1 MPDINMPDLNNNVP
15 ADYSEEKI
23 SKKLEKLDIDTK
35 NTEETVEINTE
46 KQQQKPL
53 ENESN
58 EEKTENTTETQE
70 NPEKNEELVEN
81 FPQQLNEGDQESHP
95 LNGTWTLWFMNSD
108 NKQNAKFQSQEN
120 WKTGLISLYSFNT
133 VEGFW
138 SVYNHI
144 QQPAKLRVK
153 HDYMLF
159 RQGVKPAW
167 EDVQNKNGGMWKVVL
182 PTKMRAT
189 DLDRMWLETLLSL
202 VGEAYGD
209 MGDFVMGAY
218 LQRRQRE
225 DRIQLWTSDHSNK
238 DANMHIGRIFKATLN
253 LTDDSLIHY
262 LKHDDG
268 SSAGRH
274 QSWQRKH
281 KTDSLYEV

>member
-23 SKKLEKLDIDTK
+23 SKKLENLDID
-35 NTEETVEINTE
+35 
-46 KQQQKPL
+46 
-53 ENESN
+53 
-58 EEKTENTTETQE
+58 
-70 NPEKNEELVEN
+70 KNEEPTTDLNKQENKTSTESATEAEEPTEIIETEEQQDNQPETEN
-81 FPQQLNEGDQESHP
+81 FTQLNELEQETHP

-108 NKQNAKFQSQEN
+108 NKQNAKFQNSEN

-167 EDVQNKNGGMWKVVL
+167 EDSQNKNGGMWKVVL

-189 DLDRMWLETLLSL
+189 DLDRMWLESLLSL

-225 DRIQLWTSDHSNK
+225 DRIQLWTSDYSNK
-238 DANMHIGRIFKATLN
+238 EANMHIGRIFKATLN

-268 SSAGRH
+268 SSTGRH

>member
-23 SKKLEKLDIDTK
+23 SKKLENLDID
-35 NTEETVEINTE
+35 
-46 KQQQKPL
+46 
-53 ENESN
+53 
-58 EEKTENTTETQE
+58 
-70 NPEKNEELVEN
+70 KNEEPITDTKTQDTKANSPEQVVAPEEPTENDEVVEKQEQNDTAIEN
-81 FPQQLNEGDQESHP
+81 FSQLNELEQETHP

-108 NKQNAKFQSQEN
+108 NKQNAKFQNSEN

-167 EDVQNKNGGMWKVVL
+167 EDSQNKNGGMWKVVL

-189 DLDRMWLETLLSL
+189 DLDRMWLEALLSL

-225 DRIQLWTSDHSNK
+225 DRIQLWTSDHSNRE
-238 DANMHIGRIFKATLN
+238 ANMHIGRIFKATLN

>member
-23 SKKLEKLDIDTK
+23 SKKLENLDID
-35 NTEETVEINTE
+35 
-46 KQQQKPL
+46 
-53 ENESN
+53 
-58 EEKTENTTETQE
+58 
-70 NPEKNEELVEN
+70 KNEEPITDTKTQDTKANSPEQVAAPEEPTENDEVEEKQEQNDTAIEN
-81 FPQQLNEGDQESHP
+81 FSQLNELEQETHP

-108 NKQNAKFQSQEN
+108 NKQNAKFQNSEN

-167 EDVQNKNGGMWKVVL
+167 EDSQNKNGGMWKVVL

-189 DLDRMWLETLLSL
+189 DLDRMWLEALLSL

-225 DRIQLWTSDHSNK
+225 DRIQLWTSDHSNRE
-238 DANMHIGRIFKATLN
+238 ANMHIGRIFKATLN

>member
-23 SKKLEKLDIDTK
+23 SKKLENLDIDK
-35 NTEETVEINTE
+35 NDEPTTDSNKQENKTSTESATEAEEPTEIIETEE
-46 KQQQKPL
+46 QQDNQP
-53 ENESN
+53 E
-58 EEKTENTTETQE
+58 TENFT
-70 NPEKNEELVEN
+70 
-81 FPQQLNEGDQESHP
+81 QLNELEQETHP

-108 NKQNAKFQSQEN
+108 NKQNAKFQNSEN

-167 EDVQNKNGGMWKVVL
+167 EDSQNKNGGMWKVVL

-189 DLDRMWLETLLSL
+189 DLDRMWLESLLSL

-225 DRIQLWTSDHSNK
+225 DRIQLWTSDYSNK
-238 DANMHIGRIFKATLN
+238 EANMHIGRIFKATLN

-268 SSAGRH
+268 SSTGRH

>member
-1 MPDINMPDLNNNVP
+1 MPDINMPDLNNNVA
-15 ADYSEEKI
+15 ADYSEEKM
-23 SKKLEKLDIDTK
+23 SKKLENLDIDKNEEPTIDTNTQDTK
-35 NTEETVEINTE
+35 ANSPEQVAAAEEPTENDETVE
-46 KQQQKPL
+46 KQEQNDTAI
-53 ENESN
+53 ENYSS
-58 EEKTENTTETQE
+58 
-70 NPEKNEELVEN
+70 
-81 FPQQLNEGDQESHP
+81 LNEIDQETHP

-108 NKQNAKFQSQEN
+108 NKQNAKFQNSEN

-167 EDVQNKNGGMWKVVL
+167 EDSQNKNGGMWKVVL

-189 DLDRMWLETLLSL
+189 DLDRMWLEALLSL

-225 DRIQLWTSDHSNK
+225 DRIQLWTSDYSNRE
-238 DANMHIGRIFKATLN
+238 ANMHIGRIFKATLN

>member
-23 SKKLEKLDIDTK
+23 SKKLENLDID
-35 NTEETVEINTE
+35 
-46 KQQQKPL
+46 
-53 ENESN
+53 
-58 EEKTENTTETQE
+58 
-70 NPEKNEELVEN
+70 KNEEPITDTKTQDTKANSPEQVAAPEEPTENDEIEEKQEQNDTAIEN
-81 FPQQLNEGDQESHP
+81 FSQLNELEQETHP

-108 NKQNAKFQSQEN
+108 NKQNAKFQNSEN

-167 EDVQNKNGGMWKVVL
+167 EDSQNKNGGMWKVVL

-189 DLDRMWLETLLSL
+189 DLDRMWLEALLSL

-225 DRIQLWTSDHSNK
+225 DRIQLWTSDHSNRE
-238 DANMHIGRIFKATLN
+238 ANMHIGRIFKATLN

>member
-23 SKKLEKLDIDTK
+23 SKKLENLDIDK
-35 NTEETVEINTE
+35 NGEPTTDLNKQENKTSTESATEAEEPTEIIETEE
-46 KQQQKPL
+46 QQDNQP
-53 ENESN
+53 E
-58 EEKTENTTETQE
+58 TENFT
-70 NPEKNEELVEN
+70 
-81 FPQQLNEGDQESHP
+81 QLNELEQETHP

-108 NKQNAKFQSQEN
+108 NKQNAKFQNSEN

-167 EDVQNKNGGMWKVVL
+167 EDSQNKNGGMWKVVL

-189 DLDRMWLETLLSL
+189 DLDRMWLESLLSL

-225 DRIQLWTSDHSNK
+225 DRIQLWTSDYSNK
-238 DANMHIGRIFKATLN
+238 EANMHIGRIFKATLN

-268 SSAGRH
+268 SSTGRH

>member
-23 SKKLEKLDIDTK
+23 SKKLENLDID
-35 NTEETVEINTE
+35 
-46 KQQQKPL
+46 
-53 ENESN
+53 
-58 EEKTENTTETQE
+58 
-70 NPEKNEELVEN
+70 KNEEPITDSNIQENKTSTESATEAEEPTEIIETEEQQDNNQPETEN
-81 FPQQLNEGDQESHP
+81 FSQLNELEQETHP

-108 NKQNAKFQSQEN
+108 NKQNAKFQNSEN

-167 EDVQNKNGGMWKVVL
+167 EDSQNKNGGMWKVVL

-189 DLDRMWLETLLSL
+189 DLDRMWLESLLSL

-225 DRIQLWTSDHSNK
+225 DRIQLWTSDYSNK
-238 DANMHIGRIFKATLN
+238 EANMHIGRIFKATLN

-268 SSAGRH
+268 SSTGRH